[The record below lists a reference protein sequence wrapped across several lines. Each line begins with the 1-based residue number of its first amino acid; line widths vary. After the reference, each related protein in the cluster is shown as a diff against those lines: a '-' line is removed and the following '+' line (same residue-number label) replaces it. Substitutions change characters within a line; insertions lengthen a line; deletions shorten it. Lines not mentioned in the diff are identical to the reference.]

1 MWKLKKPSLEVATG
15 EDINNLVLHCRSL
28 SDADKPILKELYEQ
42 YDAQNGSVTNGQ
54 HGNVPANKA
63 EAIKGQYEK
72 TYKGEIHY
80 YMRDSLMKNVHRCPY
95 CSINQ
100 PETLDHYMPK
110 SDYPALAMFRLNL
123 VPMCPECNQ
132 KKKDYPYTDFI
143 HSYYQTF
150 PASPFLKATASV
162 QGTRIVINFYLDETA
177 IPDAA
182 LVMKLKSQIERIDL
196 LDRMNKAAT
205 SFVDDLCSQ
214 CHCFMG
220 LGFKIWLKMRYN
232 DHVRIYGLN
241 DWRSAAIAAMLD
253 NNKEVDYK
261 LFKAVASSAE
271 AEVPGP

>member
-1 MWKLKKPSLEVATG
+1 MWTLKKPSLEVATG
-15 EDINNLVLHCRSL
+15 EDIESLINHCRGL
-28 SDADKPILKELYEQ
+28 SDEDKTILKTLYEQ
-42 YDAQNGSVTNGQ
+42 YDEQNGNVTILQ
-54 HGNVPANKA
+54 HNMVPQHKAN
-63 EAIKGQYEK
+63 AIKGQYNK
-72 TYKGEIHY
+72 TDKGGVHY
-80 YMRDSLMKNVHRCPY
+80 YLRDSLMKDVHRCPY

-100 PETLDHYMPK
+100 PDTLDHYMPQ
-110 SDYPALAMFRLNL
+110 SVYPALSMCRLNL
-123 VPMCPECNQ
+123 VPMCPECNR
-132 KKKDYPYTDFI
+132 KKKDHPYTDFI

-150 PASPFLKATASV
+150 PTCPFLKATANA
-162 QGTRIVINFYLDETA
+162 QGTRIVLNFYLDEAA

-253 NNKEVDYK
+253 NNKEVDYN